1 MRQLSKLVRQ
11 SAKQM
16 YDKYITLHQRSKL
29 FWDKVVRI
37 LNQPLKFQAKS
48 FHLCWGL
55 HCRGSQETSLG
66 PWTEAGCHRCG
77 RLRSN
82 FVRIR
87 SVTAVLCKLLKS
99 SRLKYHIIKWTFTKT
114 CIFIQMKSG
123 TIAQLHNT
131 VTSTYNT
138 PVSPLILKKSI

>member
-37 LNQPLKFQAKS
+37 LSQPLKFQAKS

-55 HCRGSQETSLG
+55 NCRGSQETSLG

-87 SVTAVLCKLLKS
+87 NVTAVLCKLWKS
-99 SRLKYHIIKWTFTKT
+99 SRLKNHIRKWTFTKI
-114 CIFIQMKSG
+114 CIFIKMAPVPNFMIQSRLMA
-123 TIAQLHNT
+123 TYD
-131 VTSTYNT
+131 TS
-138 PVSPLILKKSI
+138 VLPLKF